1 MHSLIITAH
10 PSSKGHTHELARL
23 HSAAAEGRGATTLLM
38 DLYDPAWQQEFLF
51 FEDAREMNEDDI
63 TNKIKAEI
71 ARADELVFISPMW
84 WGTFPARIKNFIDRN
99 LSSNFAY
106 TYKKGT
112 RGPLRLPKGL
122 LKGKKVKV
130 VLTADGPTW
139 SYIVFK
145 PFFTLHFN
153 LAVVRFCGM
162 RLSSFTIIGDMFKR
176 KEAPEEL
183 QATLERVIKKI
194 S

>member
-10 PSSKGHTHELARL
+10 PSSSGNTHELARL
-23 HSAAAEGRGATTLLM
+23 YVAAAEGRGATTLTM
-38 DLYDPAWQQEFLF
+38 NLYAPEWQQDFLT
-51 FEDAREMNEDDI
+51 FEDPREMNEDEI
-63 TNKIKAEI
+63 TTKIKEEI
-71 ARADELVFISPMW
+71 SRADELVFISPMW
-84 WGTFPARIKNFIDRN
+84 WGTFPARIKNFLDRN

-106 TYKKGT
+106 TYRQGT

-130 VLTADGPTW
+130 VMTGDGPSW
-139 SYIVFK
+139 SYLVFK

-162 RLSSFTIIGDMFKR
+162 RLSHFVIIGDMFKR
-176 KEAPEEL
+176 KEKPEEL
-183 QATLERVIKKI
+183 QATLENVIKKI